1 MDPGEVRELFLAPAA
16 FHAFP
21 AKVQA
26 EALADVHAPMTYAPS
41 TMGLQTMSDII
52 VDLCRAASASRPVT
66 DTRTLATT
74 DLVVAGLS
82 VAREKIIEQRLL
94 SDLAV
99 LMLRRG
105 TAMDVLKS
113 QFDAQGHD
121 VVLEAAGVT
130 RHVQL
135 KATTDGGARRH
146 VDINVKLRAKPS
158 GCVAW
163 LTYDPATL
171 AITGYRWFGDEPG
184 EPLPDLGNKVT
195 RHTRGNQDGEKG
207 ERPALRNLAKSQFER
222 LEGLDALADRLF
234 GPPRSVAT
242 SLVFAQLRARFGTS
256 WREAVAGQDR
266 PGGFFEAIELAHLVD
281 GYRVLEQLLVLDP
294 TRWLD
299 DLAGRWRAGEFSE
312 DLGIL
317 CTQLFLEHRRW
328 RFASPVQPSP
338 GELAWLDELAR
349 SLHGGIARELFTA
362 S

>member
-1 MDPGEVRELFLAPAA
+1 M
-16 FHAFP
+16 
-21 AKVQA
+21 
-26 EALADVHAPMTYAPS
+26 
-41 TMGLQTMSDII
+41 
-52 VDLCRAASASRPVT
+52 
-66 DTRTLATT
+66 T
-74 DLVVAGLS
+74 DLVAADLS

-121 VVLEAAGVT
+121 VVLEAAGTT

-163 LTYDPATL
+163 LTYDPSTL

-195 RHTRGNQDGEKG
+195 RHTRGNQDGKKG
-207 ERPALRNLAKSQFER
+207 ERPALRNLSKSQFER
-222 LEGLDALADRLF
+222 LKGLDELADRLF
-234 GPPRSVAT
+234 GPSRSVAT

-256 WREAVAGQDR
+256 WRETAAGHDR
-266 PGGFFEAIELAHLVD
+266 ARGFYEAIELAHLVD

-294 TRWLD
+294 PRWLD
-299 DLAGRWRAGEFSE
+299 DLAGRSRAGQFSD

-317 CTQLFLEHRRW
+317 WTQLFLEHRRW
-328 RFASPVQPSP
+328 RFASPTQPSP
-338 GELAWLDELAR
+338 AELAWLDELACR
-349 SLHGGIARELFTA
+349 LHESTAREL
-362 S
+362 SIPS